1 MIGAVPPWRIAA
13 CALRRTAA
21 AGAIAAGACAVL
33 GGSSAAAAP
42 AVRGLVIGIDDYAH
56 LPVLHGAVNDAED
69 IRKALSETGVDD
81 LTVLIDAA
89 ATRDRIVAEWRSL
102 VSRAEPGDTLVLT
115 YAGHGGQE
123 RERVRGSESDGRDE
137 VLLLGGFRSAGKGT
151 RERII
156 DDEIHH
162 WLVQAGKQRLRVV
175 FVADACHSGTLT
187 RKVDPRAP
195 VVTYRYTRHDLEE
208 DLLEL
213 DLPDEAVDHDDMG
226 EGELAHVNF
235 LGAAQEHQ
243 KVPEITVRDAAGRPE
258 RRGALSYLF
267 ARALRG
273 EADTDGNGVLRRD
286 ELWRFVREN
295 VRMNS
300 AARQTPNLMP
310 NTRGDETVLVLAP
323 GAAGTLAGAPG
334 TVDASGVS
342 EDAAAAEPSQG
353 RAHRIRLAVRPANAA
368 VAGQVRDALPHIR
381 LVSDESESPDLVW
394 DTDRRQVV
402 SAMGDVVAHDVS
414 VSELAG
420 VVEKSEAVRAIRTLS
435 ARASLRLRIEPH
447 DGVHREGSRIGL
459 RVDGREHPRLTV
471 FSLSGNGA
479 VHYLYP
485 GPNDPT
491 ELPVGKAFELDDV
504 VVTKPF
510 GADHV
515 VAVSAATSL
524 AAFNAALRRLDCRRM
539 PCPPAADRA
548 AALLAETAAGASGWS
563 SGILGLYTEPRE
575 GDP

>member
-1 MIGAVPPWRIAA
+1 MAVGAIIAA
-13 CALRRTAA
+13 TCAAL
-21 AGAIAAGACAVL
+21 AGSC
-33 GGSSAAAAP
+33 AAAAP

-56 LPVLHGAVNDAED
+56 LPGLHGAVNDAKD
-69 IRKALSETGVDD
+69 IRKALAEVGVED
-81 LTVLIDAA
+81 LIVLIDGA
-89 ATRDRIVAEWRSL
+89 ATRDRIVAEWQSL
-102 VSRAEPGDTLVLT
+102 LSRAEPGDTLVLT

-123 RERVRGSESDGRDE
+123 GERVRGSESDGKDE
-137 VLLLGGFRSAGKGT
+137 VLLLGGFRSAGMGT

-156 DDEIHH
+156 DDEIHR
-162 WLVQAGKQRLRVV
+162 WLVEAGKRKLRVI

-195 VVTYRYTRHDLEE
+195 AATYRYTRYDIDE

-213 DLPDEAVDHDDMG
+213 ALPDEAADTGEMG
-226 EGELAHVNF
+226 DGDLAHVNF

-273 EADTDGNGVLRRD
+273 EADTDGDGVLRRD

-310 NTRGDETVLVLAP
+310 NIRGDETVLALAP
-323 GAAGTLAGAPG
+323 GAGATGTADAAGTPEG
-334 TVDASGVS
+334 TAT
-342 EDAAAAEPSQG
+342 AEPSQG
-353 RAHRIRLAVRPANAA
+353 QAHRMRLAVRPADPAIA
-368 VAGQVRDALPHIR
+368 EQVRDTLPDIR
-381 LVSDESESPDLVW
+381 IVSDKDEFLDLVW
-394 DTDRRQVV
+394 DTERRQVV
-402 SAMGDVVAHDVS
+402 SAMGDVIAHDVG
-414 VSELAG
+414 VAELVG
-420 VVEKSEAVRAIRTLS
+420 VVEKWEAVRIIRALS

-447 DGVHREGSRIGL
+447 DGVHRDGSTISL

-485 GPNDPT
+485 GRSDPT
-491 ELPVGKAFELDDV
+491 EIPVDKAFELDDV
-504 VVTKPF
+504 VVTEPF
-510 GADHV
+510 GSDHV
-515 VAVSAATSL
+515 VAASAATSL
-524 AAFNAALRRLDCRRM
+524 AALNAALKRLTCRRT
-539 PCPPAADRA
+539 PCPPAAGRA
-548 AALLAETAAGASGWS
+548 AALLAEVAAGASGWS

-575 GDP
+575 GDR

>member
-1 MIGAVPPWRIAA
+1 MIGTAPPWRA
-13 CALRRTAA
+13 CARRLARATAA
-21 AGAIAAGACAVL
+21 GVIAAGTCVALASPSAV
-33 GGSSAAAAP
+33 AAP
-42 AVRGLVIGIDDYAH
+42 AVRGLVIGIDDYTH
-56 LPVLHGAVNDAED
+56 LATLQGAVNDAKD
-69 IRKALSETGVDD
+69 IRAALAEVGVED
-81 LTVLIDAA
+81 LTVLLDEA
-89 ATRDRIVAEWRSL
+89 ATRNRIVVEWQSL
-102 VSRAEPGDTLVLT
+102 LSRAEPGDTLVLT

-123 RERVRGSESDGRDE
+123 RERVRGSERDGKDE
-137 VLLLGGFRSAGKGT
+137 VLLLGGFRRTGMGT

-156 DDEIHH
+156 DDEIHR
-162 WLVQAGKQRLRVV
+162 WLVEAGKRRLQVI

-195 VVTYRYTRHDLEE
+195 KATYRYARYDLDE

-213 DLPDEAVDHDDMG
+213 DLPDEAVDTGQMG

-235 LGAAQEHQ
+235 LAAAQEHQ
-243 KVPEITVRDAAGRPE
+243 KVPEITVRGAAGKPE

-273 EADTDGNGVLRRD
+273 EADNDGDGVLRRD

-310 NTRGDETVLVLAP
+310 NSRGDETVIALAP
-323 GAAGTLAGAPG
+323 GADGAVAGAP
-334 TVDASGVS
+334 TAADAAGAPQ
-342 EDAAAAEPSQG
+342 DTAAAEPSQG
-353 RAHRIRLAVRPANAA
+353 QAHRMRLAVRPADPAI
-368 VAGQVRDALPHIR
+368 VEQVGDALPDVAI
-381 LVSDESESPDLVW
+381 VSGTGEFPDLVW
-394 DTDRRQVV
+394 DTERRQVV
-402 SAMGDVVAHDVS
+402 SAMGDVIAHDVG
-414 VSELAG
+414 VAGLAG
-420 VVEKSEAVRAIRTLS
+420 VVEKWEAVRAIRALS

-447 DGVHREGSRIGL
+447 DGVHPDGSEISL

-485 GPNDPT
+485 RPT
-491 ELPVGKAFELDDV
+491 EPTEIPVDEAFEIDDV

-524 AAFNAALRRLDCRRM
+524 DALNTALKRLTCRRT
-539 PCPPAADRA
+539 PCPPAAGRA

-575 GDP
+575 GDR